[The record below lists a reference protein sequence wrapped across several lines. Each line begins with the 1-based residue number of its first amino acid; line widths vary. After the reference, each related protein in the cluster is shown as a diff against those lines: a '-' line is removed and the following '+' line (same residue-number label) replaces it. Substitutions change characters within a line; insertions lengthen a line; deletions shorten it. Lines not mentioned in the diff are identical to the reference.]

1 MVHKNRTSYG
11 SRSAGQSSGDSRP
24 LRGRERSD
32 LSLRRWGRYGA
43 DTSGERINVSGGRRL
58 KSFRLSGRRYSDM
71 PGFRRGRLTSTPEK
85 KFRYLAFWKPYGVDV
100 KFTGRQEEGE
110 LDFYIDIPNVLPV
123 TMLDKDTEGL
133 MVLTNDPTF
142 RALLTHPLCAE
153 MRTFLAQVED
163 EPHQELLDSWQEGV
177 ILTEGGAKSS
187 VLAEFIAPPKLPSRS
202 TPVRERKSV
211 PTTWMELRTPSG
223 GSRGIRKASAAFG
236 SPVLRLVLWSFGPI
250 TLVGMVPGQCRDFSY
265 EEMRWVE
272 EMLAKTQE
280 PAGQRAVR
288 QMLTRRTR
296 ASQGR
301 SAAKRRPRM
310 RTRRG
315 FACSD
320 EGRRPNSPEA
330 ESSRRRSYE
339 AESERRQYER
349 SLGRNSSA
357 SSRGRSARRS
367 SSRGTTRSSASR
379 AVNGVQAYRSLGQRH
394 RSAQSQPTRYTGAI
408 HGRWLD

>member
-32 LSLRRWGRYGA
+32 LSLRRRGRYGA

-163 EPHQELLDSWQEGV
+163 EPHQELLDS
-177 ILTEGGAKSS
+177 
-187 VLAEFIAPPKLPSRS
+187 
-202 TPVRERKSV
+202 
-211 PTTWMELRTPSG
+211 
-223 GSRGIRKASAAFG
+223 
-236 SPVLRLVLWSFGPI
+236 
-250 TLVGMVPGQCRDFSY
+250 
-265 EEMRWVE
+265 
-272 EMLAKTQE
+272 
-280 PAGQRAVR
+280 
-288 QMLTRRTR
+288 
-296 ASQGR
+296 
-301 SAAKRRPRM
+301 
-310 RTRRG
+310 
-315 FACSD
+315 
-320 EGRRPNSPEA
+320 
-330 ESSRRRSYE
+330 
-339 AESERRQYER
+339 
-349 SLGRNSSA
+349 
-357 SSRGRSARRS
+357 
-367 SSRGTTRSSASR
+367 
-379 AVNGVQAYRSLGQRH
+379 
-394 RSAQSQPTRYTGAI
+394 
-408 HGRWLD
+408 